1 MYGNY
6 APAEDVAEE
15 ASGSFD
21 IQGLMRVAQ
30 HVSFQSNVQ
39 CCGSGMFIPDP
50 IFTHLGSRML
60 KQLKKNLLLYLFL

>member
-30 HVSFQSNVQ
+30 HVSFHSNAA
-39 CCGSGMFIPDP
+39 PY
-50 IFTHLGSRML
+50 L
-60 KQLKKNLLLYLFL
+60 KISNTSF

>member
-30 HVSFQSNVQ
+30 HVSF
-39 CCGSGMFIPDP
+39 
-50 IFTHLGSRML
+50 
-60 KQLKKNLLLYLFL
+60 